1 MEEKIHRLTL
11 KDRKEL
17 ILSGVTEVGSSEDK
31 RISLKT
37 ILGNM
42 EVEGQDLR
50 ILNLD
55 LVGGEASIGG
65 KIDALLYLEP
75 EHGEKSRLKSR
86 RRSGKLFR

>member
-11 KDRKEL
+11 KDRREL
-17 ILSGVTEVGSSEDK
+17 VLSGVTEVDSSEDK

-37 ILGNM
+37 VLGDM
-42 EVEGQDLR
+42 VVEGQDLR

-55 LVGGEASIGG
+55 LAGGDASVGG

-75 EHGEKSRLKSR
+75 DHGEKGRLKVR
-86 RRSGKLFR
+86 RRSGKLFK